1 MANVGCVGLIEIPQQ
16 APPHA
21 AQGQQMAQLLS
32 MGEETDSGVRNERA
46 GREREKRKES
56 KRRDRKR
63 EEIKAKRGRG

>member
-32 MGEETDSGVRNERA
+32 MGEETDSGMRNERA
-46 GREREKRKES
+46 GRE
-56 KRRDRKR
+56 
-63 EEIKAKRGRG
+63 